1 MYVHGV
7 VCHTLSDVISI
18 HMALTL
24 YTPCFRVMQ
33 RLIKHPPGSSRRKG
47 RGQGTATTSG
57 DPKQDRAN
65 AASLGNAVLVMT
77 MLPWSLCV
85 LTYTAVHF
93 TYRRDKLR
101 ALALSQGEQQTVLVW
116 AGSPGGSPGRSPVM
130 PERDWRDGEGDV
142 ASDAALETVSMLGGS
157 KLSHA

>member
-1 MYVHGV
+1 MDTTASVQAERR
-7 VCHTLSDVISI
+7 LSE
-18 HMALTL
+18 HL
-24 YTPCFRVMQ
+24 
-33 RLIKHPPGSSRRKG
+33 RLETEGGCARG
-47 RGQGTATTSG
+47 RDQGTATTSG

-77 MLPWSLCV
+77 MLPWALCV

-101 ALALSQGEQQTVLVW
+101 ALALSQGEQQTVFVW
-116 AGSPGGSPGRSPVM
+116 AGSTGGSPLM
-130 PERDWRDGEGDV
+130 PERDWPLGEGD
-142 ASDAALETVSMLGGS
+142 APSDAALETVSILAGK